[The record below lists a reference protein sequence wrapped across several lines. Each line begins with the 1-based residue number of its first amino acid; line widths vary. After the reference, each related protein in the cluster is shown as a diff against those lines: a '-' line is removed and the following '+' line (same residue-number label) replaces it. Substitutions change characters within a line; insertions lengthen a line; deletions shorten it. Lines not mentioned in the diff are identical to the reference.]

1 MLIRVNSTIS
11 TVAKD
16 TSEPKVSSTKI
27 LNSLKVMLGNAPSLG
42 RADAVGKMAK
52 KNSTQRIGANDFR
65 TIDKHESSPRKN
77 CML

>member
-1 MLIRVNSTIS
+1 MNSTIS

-42 RADAVGKMAK
+42 RADVVGKMAK
-52 KNSTQRIGANDFR
+52 NNSTQSIGENNFR
-65 TIDKHESSPRKN
+65 TVGKHKSSPGKN